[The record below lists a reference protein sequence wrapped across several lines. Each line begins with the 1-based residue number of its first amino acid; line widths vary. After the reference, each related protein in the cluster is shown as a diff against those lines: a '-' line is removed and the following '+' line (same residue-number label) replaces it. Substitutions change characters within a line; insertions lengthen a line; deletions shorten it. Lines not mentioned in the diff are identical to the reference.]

1 MKKDYKRIPFDL
13 EKANLIT
20 KGMMKGRI
28 VTTEGRKVRII
39 CFDKKHEGLY
49 KEYPIV
55 ALVGYEDGEVIR
67 TFNKQGN
74 QLFENIG
81 LCIEIPTH
89 FRDYSNF
96 KPRNIQPCLVRN
108 SDGERWKLRICIGL
122 CMGSKPTQIGVRFY
136 EGGAYG
142 DIKDKFYT
150 QYLPVSKI
158 TQRLLGTT
166 KSYEQLIEELDK

>member
-13 EKANLIT
+13 EKAKLIT

-39 CFDKKHEGLY
+39 CFNKKHEGLY

-55 ALVGYEDGEVIR
+55 ALVGYDNGEIIN
-67 TFNKQGN
+67 TFNKKGN
-74 QLFENIG
+74 DG
-81 LCIEIPTH
+81 SVGGDLCIEIQTY
-89 FRDYSNF
+89 FRNYSNF
-96 KPRNIQPCLVRN
+96 KPNFIQPCLVRN
-108 SDGERWKLRICIGL
+108 TDNECWKLRICL
-122 CMGSKPTQIGVRFY
+122 SREKSKLGYDFY
-136 EGGAYG
+136 GKGAYG
-142 DIKDKFYT
+142 WIDKEHYT

-166 KSYEQLIEELDK
+166 KSYEQLIEELDKEL

>member
-13 EKANLIT
+13 EKAKLIT

-55 ALVGYEDGEVIR
+55 ALVGYDNGEIIN
-67 TFNKQGN
+67 TFNKKGN
-74 QLFENIG
+74 DG
-81 LCIEIPTH
+81 SVGGDLCIEIQTY
-89 FRDYSNF
+89 FRNYSNF
-96 KPRNIQPCLVRN
+96 KPSLIQPCLVRN
-108 SDGERWKLRICIGL
+108 TDQECWKLRICL
-122 CMGSKPTQIGVRFY
+122 SREKSKLGYAFY
-136 EGGAYG
+136 GKGAYG
-142 DIKDKFYT
+142 WINKEYYT

-166 KSYEQLIEELDK
+166 KSYEQLIEELDKEL

>member
-1 MKKDYKRIPFDL
+1 MKKDYKHIPFDL
-13 EKANLIT
+13 EKAKLIT

-28 VTTEGRKVRII
+28 VTAEGRKVRII
-39 CFDKKHEGLY
+39 CFDKKHNGPFKGY
-49 KEYPIV
+49 SII
-55 ALVGYEDGEVIR
+55 ALVEYDNGEMIK

-74 QLFENIG
+74 DGSAVGFLW
-81 LCIEIPTH
+81 LEIPTH
-89 FRDYSNF
+89 FKDYKNF
-96 KPRNIQPCLVRN
+96 KPRNMQPCLVRN
-108 SDGERWKLRICIGL
+108 LDSELWELRICIGTF
-122 CMGSKPTQIGVRFY
+122 KIQNGVRFY
-136 EGGAYG
+136 EKGAYG

>member
-13 EKANLIT
+13 EKAKLIT

-39 CFDKKHEGLY
+39 CFNRMHNGIG
-49 KEYPIV
+49 YPIV
-55 ALVGYEDGEVIR
+55 ALVEYDNGEMIK

-74 QLFENIG
+74 DGSAVGDLW
-81 LCIEIPTH
+81 LEIQTY
-89 FRDYSNF
+89 FRNYSNF
-96 KPRNIQPCLVRN
+96 KPSLIQPCLVRN
-108 SDGERWKLRICIGL
+108 TDNECWKLRICL
-122 CMGSKPTQIGVRFY
+122 SREKSKLGYAFH
-136 EGGAYG
+136 GKGAYG
-142 DIKDKFYT
+142 WIDKEHYT

-166 KSYEQLIEELDK
+166 KSYEQLIEELL